1 MNILIAEDD
10 HISRHILESL
20 LKKWDYDIISTCDGN
35 EAWEKMKAADAP
47 KLAILDWMMP
57 GMDGIDICR
66 LIREKDDSNPTYVIL
81 LTAKQSKEDIV
92 VGLEAGA
99 NDYIVKP
106 FDKNE
111 LRARVEVGRKV
122 VELQTALANRVIEL
136 QEALDHVKTLQGII
150 PICMHCHKI
159 RDDQEAWHGLE
170 KYIENHSK
178 ANFSHGICPDCMKK
192 HYPECAAKS

>member
-1 MNILIAEDD
+1 
-10 HISRHILESL
+10 
-20 LKKWDYDIISTCDGN
+20 
-35 EAWEKMKAADAP
+35 
-47 KLAILDWMMP
+47 MMP
-57 GMDGIDICR
+57 GMDGIDVCR
-66 LIREKDDSNPTYVIL
+66 LIREKDDSNPTYIIL
-81 LTAKQSKEDIV
+81 LTAKQSKENIV

-111 LRARVEVGRKV
+111 LRARVDVGRQV

-136 QEALDHVKTLQGII
+136 QEALNHVKTLQGII

-159 RDDQEAWHGLE
+159 RDDQEAWQGLE
-170 KYIENHSK
+170 KYIENHSE

-192 HYPECAAKS
+192 HYPECAIKS